1 MPYRQVLP
9 PLTIKGKHIPVPIV
23 QGGMGI
29 GVSLSP
35 LASAVAV
42 EGGLGIVSSAC
53 LDLLTS
59 RRLQKELTTYQAV
72 REEMSIAKDRGG
84 VVDINIMVAI
94 AKHYEDSVRAAIDAG
109 VDVIISGGG
118 LPLSLPAIKDP
129 GGTALVPIVSSARAL
144 ELICRKWE
152 RHGYR
157 PDAVILE
164 GPLAG
169 GHLGFKFEEISLE
182 ENKLENLLPP
192 VKETAQK
199 YGNFPVIVAC
209 GIFTHEDILSF
220 LHLRADGVQMGTRF
234 LVTEESSASMRYKTG
249 CCGCER
255 ERHNRFPETRLALRA
270 AFPDRRKAPMFISA
284 QQGRRKP
291 RCDKGYVQF
300 KDKNG
305 SYLCRAK
312 SSSRD
317 YFCICNG
324 LLSSAGYNMES
335 EEPLYTVGTNGY
347 RVDKTLTVKDLMNE
361 LTGSMASA

>member
-84 VVDINIMVAI
+84 VVGINIMVAI

-199 YGNFPVIVAC
+199 YGNFPVIVAG

-220 LHLRADGVQMGTRF
+220 LHLGG
-234 LVTEESSASMRYKTG
+234 
-249 CCGCER
+249 
-255 ERHNRFPETRLALRA
+255 
-270 AFPDRRKAPMFISA
+270 
-284 QQGRRKP
+284 
-291 RCDKGYVQF
+291 
-300 KDKNG
+300 
-305 SYLCRAK
+305 
-312 SSSRD
+312 
-317 YFCICNG
+317 
-324 LLSSAGYNMES
+324 
-335 EEPLYTVGTNGY
+335 
-347 RVDKTLTVKDLMNE
+347 
-361 LTGSMASA
+361 